1 MRRASITGILSLASL
16 LMAAC
21 SGMHSNTNSGG
32 SGGATSPTSPSSA
45 SLTGVS
51 VSPNPASVSVSAT
64 VSFRAIGTYS
74 DGTTQDLTSTAQWS
88 SSNTSVAAINTPG
101 VATGMA
107 AGTATIAAQS
117 GGLAG
122 SAALTVSSSGGGG
135 GGGGTGG
142 GGGAGANLSS
152 ITIAPANPSIPV
164 HTMQQ
169 LTATGTYTDGSSAD
183 LTALVTWSSS
193 ANTVATVNATGAI
206 TGLSAGTAMI
216 TATLNSV
223 SQSTTATVTAP
234 TISSISVTPED
245 LTLPLGISQQYT
257 ASAIYSDGTTADLTS
272 GVTWSSSSAVVTTID
287 STGLASMLSAGTT
300 TITASVGSLT
310 DSTDLT
316 VVGAHLT
323 SITVSPATA
332 SLADGTEQQFTA
344 TGTFDDGSTQILAS
358 AQWSSSAPNV
368 LTVNS
373 TGLGTAVAA
382 GTATVTATSGTIKGT
397 ASVTVTNATLVSL
410 TIAPTNSTMP
420 IDATKQFTATG
431 TFSDNSTQDMTQLVL
446 WKSSKPSVAII
457 NASGLV
463 SSVATGTTTIQASS
477 GSVVQSTTLTV
488 STVGLASI
496 TITPANPTINKGT
509 LLKLT
514 ATATYSDGSTAT
526 PTSVSWKSSKPQF
539 ANVRS
544 TGIVH
549 AKKAGTATIS
559 ASAFGLTGTTTLTVG
574 SGTLVS
580 IEITPANDS
589 VSVGATQQ
597 FTATGTFSDATKQD
611 MTLNA
616 HWSSTDASVATIAN
630 GPTQAGL
637 ATTYNSGTTT
647 IGVNSR
653 GTTASTSLTV
663 N

>member
-1 MRRASITGILSLASL
+1 
-16 LMAAC
+16 
-21 SGMHSNTNSGG
+21 
-32 SGGATSPTSPSSA
+32 
-45 SLTGVS
+45 
-51 VSPNPASVSVSAT
+51 
-64 VSFRAIGTYS
+64 
-74 DGTTQDLTSTAQWS
+74 
-88 SSNTSVAAINTPG
+88 
-101 VATGMA
+101 
-107 AGTATIAAQS
+107 
-117 GGLAG
+117 
-122 SAALTVSSSGGGG
+122 
-135 GGGGTGG
+135 
-142 GGGAGANLSS
+142 
-152 ITIAPANPSIPV
+152 
-164 HTMQQ
+164 MQQ
-169 LTATGTYTDGSSAD
+169 LTATGTYADGSSAD
-183 LTALVTWSSS
+183 LTALVTWSTS

-206 TGLSAGTAMI
+206 TGLLAGTAMI

-223 SQSTTATVTAP
+223 SQSTTAAVTAP
-234 TISSISVTPED
+234 TISSISVTPEG

-272 GVTWSSSSAVVTTID
+272 GVTWSSSSAAVTTIN

-323 SITVSPATA
+323 SITVSPSTA
-332 SLADGTEQQFTA
+332 SLANGTEQQFTA
-344 TGTFDDGSTQILAS
+344 SGAFDDGSTQILPS
-358 AQWSSSAPNV
+358 AQWSSSSPNV

-373 TGLGTAVAA
+373 TGMGTAVAA

-420 IDATKQFTATG
+420 IDATKQVTATG

-446 WKSSKPSVAII
+446 WKSSKPGVAII
-457 NASGLV
+457 SASGLV

-526 PTSVSWKSSKPQF
+526 LTSVAWRSSKPQF

-611 MTLNA
+611 ITLNA
-616 HWSSTDASVATIAN
+616 HWSSTDASVTTIAN

-653 GTTASTSLTV
+653 GTTASTSLMV